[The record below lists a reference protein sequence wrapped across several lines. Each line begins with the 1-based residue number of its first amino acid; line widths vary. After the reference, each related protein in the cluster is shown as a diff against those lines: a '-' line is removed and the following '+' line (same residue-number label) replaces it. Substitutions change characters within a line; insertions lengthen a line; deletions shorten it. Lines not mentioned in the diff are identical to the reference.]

1 MAVDDA
7 GNHVGEVTVRLD
19 AEELAG
25 FDQRGDHRPMLG
37 TAVRA
42 GE

>member
-7 GNHVGEVTVRLD
+7 GNDVGEVGVRFD

-25 FDQRGDHRPMLG
+25 FDQRSDHRPMLG
-37 TAVRA
+37 TAVGA